1 MTIREALRAAT
12 ARLTQASV
20 PDADVDA
27 SYLLASVLKED
38 TLAMRINGHREL
50 TEEQRAAFGQLCDRR
65 AAREPLQYILGETE
79 FMGLTFHVEPGVLI
93 PRADTEI
100 LVEKALELM
109 RPGARVLDI
118 GTGSGAIA
126 ISLAKLG
133 KSARVTAVDVSDKA
147 LEIARKNAESN
158 GANVEFIKSDCFSA
172 LNGRKYDM
180 IVSNPPYIS
189 DEEMRG
195 LMPEV
200 KLEPELALFGGAD
213 GLDFYRRISREAPG
227 YLNEG
232 GWLLFEIGWLQKDA
246 VSALVQTEI
255 GEPFALRDYGQNW
268 RVVGAQLKPVRNR

>member
-79 FMGLTFHVEPGVLI
+79 FMGLTFHVESGVLI

-172 LNGRKYDM
+172 LKGRKYDM

-189 DEEMRG
+189 DDEMRG

-268 RVVGAQLKPVRNR
+268 RVVGAQLKPARNR